1 MPERTVIQW
10 EKDDL
15 EELGLLKVD
24 VLGLGMLTAIRRAFD
39 LVSGFDG
46 RRMPIGLLGLVVER
60 HALAAQQRPDGS
72 IDYRMGFDEATE
84 DDIRFSSEGVQIV
97 MAPEYVPL
105 LDAATLDF
113 VELEPGDPQF
123 IFLNPK
129 DANYSPPKEG

>member
-1 MPERTVIQW
+1 MF
-10 EKDDL
+10 
-15 EELGLLKVD
+15 KVTPQAAEQ
-24 VLGLGMLTAIRRAFD
+24 VRVAAEQGGTTGMALR
-39 LVSGFDG
+39 
-46 RRMPIGLLGLVVER
+46 
-60 HALAAQQRPDGS
+60 LAAQQKPDGG

-84 DDIRFSSEGVQIV
+84 DDIRFDSEGVQIV

-129 DANYSPPKEG
+129 DPNYSPPAEG